1 MDPIIVP
8 NDFTA
13 YDSGV
18 LSTPNDIT
26 DHPATYIVLP
36 HDYTFSSAY
45 TRRVWFYKR
54 ADFTQLENSINSFDW
69 ECLSEGSV
77 NDCCTLFTSKFME
90 FVNQCIPHKDVTIR
104 PNDKPWYDSEIRKYS
119 RNAIVKSQKLLSQL
133 CHPIGLNTKHFVI
146 KLII

>member
-26 DHPATYIVLP
+26 DHSAAYIVLP
-36 HDYTFSSAY
+36 HDYSLSSAY

-54 ADFTQLENSINSFDW
+54 DDFTQLENSINSFDW

-77 NDCCTLFTSKFME
+77 NDCCTLLTNKFME
-90 FVNQCIPHKDVTIR
+90 FV
-104 PNDKPWYDSEIRKYS
+104 
-119 RNAIVKSQKLLSQL
+119 KLMYTAQR
-133 CHPIGLNTKHFVI
+133 CYNKA
-146 KLII
+146 